1 MQNNNRKSSSLRHVF
16 VLPWT
21 MMMDT
26 QIGSDTVCMAVLP
39 VDADVHKTANST
51 AREALTPYAATHHG
65 EPPGQTSRG
74 HCGLETV
81 TEALKSMQPRRQ
93 TGQHVQH
100 KKQQC

>member
-1 MQNNNRKSSSLRHVF
+1 MDHDESL
-16 VLPWT
+16 
-21 MMMDT
+21 MMDA
-26 QIGSDTVCMAVLP
+26 QIGSDTVCMAVL
-39 VDADVHKTANST
+39 DADHAGVQRKASST